1 MAYTLIF
8 FLFKIQLVSI
18 LTYLVPVLVTFYVQ
32 GVIKLKKFRRQKV
45 KFLYSKRECMGEVR
59 GAYRVLVGK
68 PEGKRLLGRPMRRWE
83 DNIKMDHRKLGWGA
97 MDWIDLAEDRD
108 RWRTLVNA
116 AINLWVP

>member
-83 DNIKMDHRKLGWGA
+83 DNIKMDHRKVGWGA